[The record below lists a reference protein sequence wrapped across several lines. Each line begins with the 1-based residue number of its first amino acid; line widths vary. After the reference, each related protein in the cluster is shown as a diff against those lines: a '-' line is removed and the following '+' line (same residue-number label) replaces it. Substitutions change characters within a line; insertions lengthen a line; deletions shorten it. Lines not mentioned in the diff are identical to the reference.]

1 MFSIR
6 ISGINDKYLILQ
18 NTVYKEET
26 THTGEIKKRWTS
38 YKDSTIKNRQT
49 ENTNTNKYLS
59 LGA

>member
-6 ISGINDKYLILQ
+6 ISGIIDKYLILQ

-38 YKDSTIKNRQT
+38 YEDSTIKNRQT
-49 ENTNTNKYLS
+49 
-59 LGA
+59 